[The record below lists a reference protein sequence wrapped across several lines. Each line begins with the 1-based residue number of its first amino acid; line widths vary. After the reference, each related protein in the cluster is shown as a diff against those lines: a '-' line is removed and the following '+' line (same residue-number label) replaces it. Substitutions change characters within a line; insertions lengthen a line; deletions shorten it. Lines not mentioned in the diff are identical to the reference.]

1 MKDLAWIIADN
12 KKAQDAY
19 DEVKLGPTV
28 SVAFLRRVLHCLE
41 VTETR
46 LNVRNISHLMLSDMI
61 EGVKEKLR

>member
-19 DEVKLGPTV
+19 DEVKPGLTV